1 VVIVHSLAAKID
13 ALAVVEEFPTLECS
27 ECSVYSE
34 GSAAA
39 MKDSYYCS
47 MKPVPIGSKN

>member
-13 ALAVVEEFPTLECS
+13 ALAVVEFPTLECS
-27 ECSVYSE
+27 ECSVYFE
-34 GSAAA
+34 GSEA